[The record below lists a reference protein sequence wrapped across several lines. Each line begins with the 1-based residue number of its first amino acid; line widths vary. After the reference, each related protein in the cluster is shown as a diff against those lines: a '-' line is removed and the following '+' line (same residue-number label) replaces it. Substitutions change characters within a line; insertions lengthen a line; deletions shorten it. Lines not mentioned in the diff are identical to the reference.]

1 MKIAEIDWQAFWNA
15 LSHQDCAGRDRWV
28 GRWAFADDGARLSMA
43 PALSQS
49 GCYSIVG
56 DGEVP
61 DHDVFV
67 VRTLRTATQASQ
79 KACSRLESD
88 KARQAPIY
96 IRLAAAPSRIDMSG
110 WNSVKSMNWQ
120 RCLRSEKALSR
131 SF

>member
-56 DGEVP
+56 DGEVSGP
-61 DHDVFV
+61 
-67 VRTLRTATQASQ
+67 RRLRGKDAADRNASQ
-79 KACSRLESD
+79 PEGLLE
-88 KARQAPIY
+88 A
-96 IRLAAAPSRIDMSG
+96 
-110 WNSVKSMNWQ
+110 
-120 RCLRSEKALSR
+120 
-131 SF
+131 